1 MDTYGRG
8 EGRRPVDELAAARE
22 RLAEFQRDV
31 ADLQADLTL
40 QRVTAEALDGA
51 VVATA
56 DGLGRVLEVT
66 LAADLPRRQPREL
79 VERAVMEAVV
89 AARTAAVA
97 AGIER
102 TRSLTPDGR
111 SLTEI
116 APPWVLASWDGRDD

>member
-1 MDTYGRG
+1 
-8 EGRRPVDELAAARE
+8 VDEMAATRE

-31 ADLQADLTL
+31 ADLQADLAL

-51 VVATA
+51 VVAAA

-79 VERAVMEAVV
+79 VERAVVEAVV

-111 SLTEI
+111 SLAEI